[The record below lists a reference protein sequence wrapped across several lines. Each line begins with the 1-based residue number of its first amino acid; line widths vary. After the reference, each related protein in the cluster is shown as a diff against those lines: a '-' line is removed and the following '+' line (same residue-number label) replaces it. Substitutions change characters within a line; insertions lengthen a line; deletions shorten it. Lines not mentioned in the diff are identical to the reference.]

1 MIYFVQ
7 AGVNGCIKIGFAID
21 PEERLRKLQTAHDE
35 ELVLLKAI
43 SGDRGRETEIH
54 QILAAHRKRREWF
67 YPTADVFGLMNKV
80 REPEYEMVG
89 SRPIAVL
96 RRHKKKHERTSRTD
110 YCPFC
115 GRRHTHGTSDGHR
128 VAHCS
133 DSAREEVRLA
143 SGLTLRRDDGYLVR
157 TWPSTE

>member
-7 AGVNGCIKIGFAID
+7 AGSNGCIKIGFAID
-21 PEERLRKLQTAHDE
+21 PEERLRDLQTANHE

-43 SGDRGRETEIH
+43 SGDRGKEIEIQ
-54 QILAAHRKRREWF
+54 QILVAHRKHGEWF
-67 YPTADVFGLMNKV
+67 YPTADVFELMNGV

-110 YCPFC
+110 HCPFC
-115 GRRHTHGTSDGHR
+115 GRRHSHGTSDGHR

-133 DSAREEVRLA
+133 DEALEEVHLA
-143 SGLTLRRDDGYLVR
+143 SGLTLKRKDGYFVR